1 MGRARQIPHA
11 VTIITTE
18 MKLRPSAKPV
28 VSISRMDLNLLLVLD
43 AIYSEGSITRASE
56 TLHLTQSAMSH
67 ALSRLRELLDDPL
80 FVRVGNRMTPTSR
93 TNEIIAPV
101 RRALNEI
108 EGAFKKLNQFDP
120 QESAREFRIGLRN
133 IVESTTIPGL
143 AARVAEA
150 GPAVKLTSV
159 RYDRENS
166 HSMLASG
173 GLDIVIDVL
182 QPKADGIRH
191 RLLMTT
197 TMVVVVRQGHP
208 VVTNGIDLP
217 TYLELD
223 HVQASSRHSDPGV
236 EDLALHRLGH
246 ERHVKLRCQNF
257 STACEVVARTDM
269 ILTMY
274 ERYAQALNAPLANR
288 IFPLPYEIPSRELYL
303 YWHASAECEPA
314 NMWLRDQVAATY
326 QVF

>member
-1 MGRARQIPHA
+1 MQKTMAN
-11 VTIITTE
+11 
-18 MKLRPSAKPV
+18 
-28 VSISRMDLNLLLVLD
+28 ISGIDLNLLVVLN
-43 AIYSEGSITRASE
+43 AIYSEGSITKAGD

-80 FVRVGNRMTPTSR
+80 FVRVGHRMTPTSR

-101 RRALNEI
+101 RRALIEI
-108 EGAFKKLNQFDP
+108 EGAFKKLNKFDP
-120 QESAREFRIGLRN
+120 QESAREFRIGMRN
-133 IVESTTIPGL
+133 IVESTTFPSL
-143 AARVAEA
+143 AARVAEVA
-150 GPAVKLTSV
+150 PAVKLTSV
-159 RYDRENS
+159 RYDRES
-166 HSMLASG
+166 AHGMLASG

-182 QPKADGIRH
+182 QPKAEGIRH
-191 RLLMTT
+191 RLLMATA
-197 TMVVVVRQGHP
+197 MVVVVRRGHP
-208 VVTNGIDLP
+208 EVTNGIDLP

-223 HVQASSRHSDPGV
+223 HVQASSRHGDPGV

-246 ERHVKLRCQNF
+246 ERRVKLRCQNF

-288 IFPLPYEIPSRELYL
+288 IFPLPYELPSRELYL

-314 NMWLRDQVAATY
+314 NMWLRDQVAAVY
-326 QVF
+326 QIF